1 DFQLETIHM
10 KHKDMQ
16 DVLGGLGLAALGVFA
31 AVYAQRY
38 EFGDLNRMGAGYFP
52 VTLGVLLTVL
62 GLMIAVPAFF
72 RSGPAIQV
80 KWKTFALVM
89 ASIVAFALTL
99 KVLGLI
105 LATMLSVV
113 LATLADNDTRW
124 KGRLMIAVGVAAV
137 TYLVFGLGLS
147 MILPIWPWSP

>member
-1 DFQLETIHM
+1 M

>member
-1 DFQLETIHM
+1 M

-16 DVLGGLGLAALGVFA
+16 DVLGGLALAALGTFA

-38 EFGDLNRMGAGYFP
+38 EFGDLNRMGAGFFP
-52 VTLGVLLTVL
+52 VTLGILLALL
-62 GLMIAVPAFF
+62 GLMIAIPAFF
-72 RSGPAIQV
+72 RSGPAINVQ
-80 KWKTFALVM
+80 WKTFALVM

-105 LATMLSVV
+105 LATVLTVV
-113 LATLADNDTRW
+113 VASLADNETRW
-124 KGRLMIAVGVAAV
+124 KGRLMVAAGVALI

-147 MILPIWPWSP
+147 MVLPIWPWSP

>member
-1 DFQLETIHM
+1 
-10 KHKDMQ
+10 
-16 DVLGGLGLAALGVFA
+16 VFA

>member
-1 DFQLETIHM
+1 M
-10 KHKDMQ
+10 KHKDIQ

-52 VTLGVLLTVL
+52 VTLGALLAVL

-72 RSGPAIQV
+72 RSGPAIKVQ
-80 KWKTFALVM
+80 WKTFALVM

-105 LATMLSVV
+105 VATMLSVV
-113 LATLADNDTRW
+113 LATLADNNTRW
-124 KGRLMIAVGVAAV
+124 KGRLMIAVGVAAI

>member
-1 DFQLETIHM
+1 M

-16 DVLGGLGLAALGVFA
+16 DVLGGLALAALGTFA

-38 EFGDLNRMGAGYFP
+38 EFGDLNRMGAGFFP
-52 VTLGVLLTVL
+52 VTLGALLAVL

-72 RSGPAIQV
+72 PSGPAINVQ
-80 KWKTFALVM
+80 WKTFALVM

-105 LATMLSVV
+105 LATMLTVV
-113 LATLADNDTRW
+113 LASLADNETRW
-124 KGRLMIAVGVAAV
+124 KGRLMVAAGVALI

-147 MILPIWPWSP
+147 MVLPIWPWSP